1 MQWFYWLIAALLSV
15 GAAYWVYLSDKK
27 RAVPYPWLTSLL
39 RGLVVF
45 FTILLILVPAITIT
59 QNTIEK
65 PVVVLLQ
72 DNSMSVGV
80 ALGADSTVYRKNAEQ
95 LLQKL
100 SEKYKVVRWGFGGN
114 VQPDSPFQYKQ
125 PATDISAA
133 IAGAQEYYGLQNLGA
148 VILASD
154 GRFNQGANPMYQQM
168 GLHASLYTVAIGDS
182 AAQKDMRVA
191 QIYANKVVT
200 LNTSFEIR
208 ADMIAQLCKG
218 YNNTISLKEG
228 NLTLATAPFV
238 VNADKFDRSVA
249 YTIKADKP
257 GLHHYV
263 VSAPEVEG
271 EKNTANNHRDIFIEV
286 VDEKKNIL
294 IASAAPHPDVNA
306 IKEALG
312 GIESYNITICT
323 PENFPASLAG
333 YNMVILH
340 GLPSL
345 RNDISRQLIAARKPM
360 WLILSGQ
367 TSLAAV
373 NALKDL
379 TFTGITSGPS
389 HDVLATYN
397 TSFNTFTL
405 PQQVQTVTDKMPPLT
420 LAIGN
425 VMNAPGTNALFTQR
439 SGAGDGTTPIWMMQ
453 QGAVPIAILAGEG
466 LWRWRLYEFK
476 NFNSHAVID
485 ECIRQT
491 VAFLCAGNNE
501 KQFAASMP
509 KYVWRDQEAI
519 SLSARLLNANNEQV
533 NTPDANISIVDSAG
547 RKHDYT
553 FERSGSNYAL
563 NIGVWAGGTYSYKA
577 RTTYNGKELL
587 ASGSFAVE
595 STPVEFM
602 EQGADYP
609 LLYGLSKKYGG
620 AFVPAAGILT
630 LSDSID
636 HDKTIKP
643 LIRANTEIVPF
654 IDRKWYFFIIL
665 VIAVIEWLVRKYWL
679 AQ

>member
-15 GAAYWVYLSDKK
+15 GAAYWVYLSDKR

-65 PVVVLLQ
+65 PVVLLLQ
-72 DNSMSVGV
+72 DNSASVGV
-80 ALGADSTVYRKNAEQ
+80 ALGADSSSYRKNAEQ

-100 SEKYKVVRWGFGGN
+100 SDKYKVVKWGFGGS

-125 PATDISAA
+125 PATDIAAA
-133 IAGAQEYYGLQNLGA
+133 ITGAQEYYGLQNLGA

-154 GRFNQGANPMYQQM
+154 GRFNQGANPLYQQM
-168 GLHASLYTVAIGDS
+168 ALHASLYTVAIGDS

-191 QIYANKVVT
+191 QVYANKVVT

-208 ADMIAQLCKG
+208 ADIVARLCKG
-218 YNNTISLKEG
+218 YNNPVSLKEG
-228 NLTLATAPFV
+228 NTTVATAPLV
-238 VNADKFDRSVA
+238 VGTDKFDRSVA
-249 YTIKADKP
+249 FTIKADKP

-263 VSAPEVEG
+263 ISAPEAEG
-271 EKNTANNHRDIFIEV
+271 EKNTANNRRDVFIEV

-306 IKEALG
+306 IKEALA

-323 PENFPASLAG
+323 ADNFPASLSG
-333 YNMVILH
+333 YNMIILH

-345 RNDISRQLIAARKPM
+345 RNDIAKQLIAARKPM
-360 WLILSGQ
+360 WLILAAQS
-367 TSLAAV
+367 SVAAV
-373 NALKDL
+373 NTLKNL

-405 PQQVQTVTDKMPPLT
+405 PQQVQSVTDKMPPLT
-420 LAIGN
+420 LNIGN
-425 VMNAPGTNALFTQR
+425 VLNAPGTNALFTQR
-439 SGAGDGTTPIWMMQ
+439 SGVGDNTTPIWMMQ

-466 LWRWRLYEFK
+466 LWRWRVYEFK

-491 VAFLCAGNNE
+491 VAFLGAGNNE
-501 KQFAASMP
+501 KQFAASLP

-533 NTPDANISIVDSAG
+533 NTPDASVTIIDSAG
-547 RKHDYT
+547 RKYDYT
-553 FERSGSNYAL
+553 FERSGNNYAL
-563 NIGVWAGGTYSYKA
+563 NIGVWAGGTYTYRA
-577 RTTYNGKELL
+577 HATYNGKELY
-587 ASGSFAVE
+587 SNGSFAVE
-595 STPVEFM
+595 STPVELM

-609 LLYGLSKKYGG
+609 LLYGLAKKYNG
-620 AFVPAAGILT
+620 AFVPASGMNALY
-630 LSDSID
+630 DSISRNQNV
-636 HDKTIKP
+636 KP
-643 LIRANTEIVPF
+643 LIRVNTEIVPF

-665 VIAVIEWLVRKYWL
+665 VILVAEWLLRKYWL

>member
-15 GAAYWVYLSDKK
+15 GAAYWVYLSDKR

-65 PVVVLLQ
+65 PVVLLLQ
-72 DNSMSVGV
+72 DNSTSVGV
-80 ALGADSTVYRKNAEQ
+80 ALGADSANYRKNTEQ

-100 SEKYKVVRWGFGGN
+100 SDKYKVVKWGFGGS
-114 VQPDSPFQYKQ
+114 VQADSPFQYKQ
-125 PATDISAA
+125 TATDIAAA
-133 IAGAQEYYGLQNLGA
+133 ITGAQEYYGLQNLGA

-154 GRFNQGANPMYQQM
+154 GRFNQGANPLFQQIPI
-168 GLHASLYTVAIGDS
+168 HASLYSVAIGDS

-191 QIYANKVVT
+191 QVYANKVVT

-208 ADMIAQLCKG
+208 ADIVAQLCKG

-228 NLTLATAPFV
+228 NATLSTAPLV
-238 VNADKFDRSVA
+238 VNTDKFDRSVA

-263 VSAPEVEG
+263 ISAPEVEG

-294 IASAAPHPDVNA
+294 IASASPHPDVNA
-306 IKEALG
+306 IKEALA
-312 GIESYNITICT
+312 GIESYNITVCT
-323 PENFPASLAG
+323 ADNFPASLSG
-333 YNMVILH
+333 YNVIILH

-345 RNDISRQLIAARKPM
+345 RNDISRQLIAAKKPM
-360 WLILSGQ
+360 WLILGGQ

-379 TFTGITSGPS
+379 TFTAITSGPS

-405 PQQVQTVTDKMPPLT
+405 PQQVQSVTDKMPPLT

-453 QGAVPIAILAGEG
+453 QGAVPVAILAGEG

-476 NFNSHAVID
+476 NFNSHVVID

-491 VAFLCAGNNE
+491 VAFLSAGNNE
-501 KQFAASMP
+501 KQFAASLP
-509 KYVWRDQEAI
+509 KYVWRDQEPIA
-519 SLSARLLNANNEQV
+519 LSARLLNANNEHV
-533 NTPDANISIVDSAG
+533 NSPDAAVTIIDSAG
-547 RKHDYT
+547 RKRDYT
-553 FERSGSNYAL
+553 FERSGNNYAL
-563 NIGVWAGGTYSYKA
+563 NIGVWAGGTYTYRA
-577 RTTYNGKELL
+577 HATYNGKELV
-587 ASGSFAVE
+587 SNGSFAVE
-595 STPVEFM
+595 TTPVESM

-609 LLYGLSKKYGG
+609 LLYGLSKKYNGVFIPSSAIG
-620 AFVPAAGILT
+620 VLY
-630 LSDSID
+630 DSIT
-636 HDKTIKP
+636 HNQSIKP
-643 LIRANTEIVPF
+643 LIRVNTEIVPF

-665 VIAVIEWLVRKYWL
+665 IIVVAEWLLRKYWL